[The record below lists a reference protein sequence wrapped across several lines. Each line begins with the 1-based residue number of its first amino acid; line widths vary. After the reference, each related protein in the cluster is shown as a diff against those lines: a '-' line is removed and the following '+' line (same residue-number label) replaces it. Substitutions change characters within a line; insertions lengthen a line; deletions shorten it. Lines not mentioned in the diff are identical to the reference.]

1 MMKRIVLMMLVLTAC
16 MAAGA
21 QNAKTL
27 YEQGKA
33 LYDAKDYAKAFPK
46 LKAAAEKGNKKA
58 QYRLGRCY
66 EKGRGV
72 AKDEAAAFKWYSKGA
87 TQEHSKSEYA
97 VGKCYK
103 DGIGVKKD
111 RKKAF
116 TFFMRAARQ
125 EYADAQYQVAKSY
138 LKGKGTEADP
148 KKAKS
153 WLNKA
158 VKNPKGGDDVMKKIR
173 DDAADGDEDAR
184 EMLKLINSKAK

>member
-1 MMKRIVLMMLVLTAC
+1 MRRIVLMLLVMTVC
-16 MAAGA
+16 MAASA

-58 QYRLGRCY
+58 QYRVGRCY
-66 EKGRGV
+66 EKGKGV
-72 AKDEAAAFKWYSKGA
+72 AKDEAVAFQWYSKGA
-87 TQEHSKSEYA
+87 AQEHAKSEYA

-116 TFFMRAARQ
+116 SFFMRSARQ
-125 EYADAQYQVAKSY
+125 DYAEAQYQVGKSY
-138 LKGKGTEADP
+138 LKGKGTEADA

-153 WLNKA
+153 WLVKA
-158 VKNPKGGDDVMKKIR
+158 VKNPKDGEEVLKKIR
-173 DDAADGDEDAR
+173 KDAADGDEDAR
-184 EMLKLINSKAK
+184 TMLKLIN

>member
-1 MMKRIVLMMLVLTAC
+1 MRRIVLMMLVLTAC
-16 MAAGA
+16 LAASA
-21 QNAKTL
+21 QSAKTL

-46 LKAAAEKGNKKA
+46 LKAAAEKGHKKA

-87 TQEHSKSEYA
+87 VQEHAKSEYA

-116 TFFMRAARQ
+116 SFFMRSARQ
-125 EYADAQYQVAKSY
+125 EYAEAQYQVGKSY
-138 LKGKGTEADP
+138 LKGKGTEADA

-153 WLNKA
+153 WLVKA
-158 VKNPKGGDDVMKKIR
+158 VKNPKDGEEVLQKIR
-173 DDAADGDEDAR
+173 KDAADGDEDAR
-184 EMLKLINSKAK
+184 AMLKLINT